1 MEKDIAFYWDIRQS
15 WYALY
20 VAIISSE
27 ELSVDETLH
36 KFGIYLSEEKAKKAN
51 ERLTKIVD

>member
-20 VAIISSE
+20 VAIITPDD
-27 ELSVDETLH
+27 LSVDEVLNR
-36 KFGIYLSEEKAKKAN
+36 FGIYLSEEKAKIAN
-51 ERLTKIVD
+51 ERLAKIVE